1 MYAVIR
7 RYEGVQLVEE
17 VVRRANEGLEPLV
30 SQVPGYVAYWA
41 IDAGHGV
48 VASVSVFQDQAGVEA
63 VTRLAAGWLR
73 ENLASLMPNPPQVTM
88 GEVVLGTAGQ
98 ARRAGVE

>member
-7 RYEGVQLVEE
+7 RYEGVQSVDE
-17 VVRRANEGLEPLV
+17 VVRRVGEGLAPLI

-41 IDAGHGV
+41 IDAGGGI
-48 VASVSVFQDQAGVEA
+48 VASVSIFQDQSGVEEA
-63 VTRLAAGWLR
+63 TRRAAGWVQ

-88 GEVVLGTAGQ
+88 GEIVLGQTS
-98 ARRAGVE
+98 